1 MDAGPSSSAHSNHV
15 YTTSPQDSG
24 YDDYSDAGSG
34 FQEDD
39 SEVEGQEKSASDY
52 SDRYEDEV
60 HHQKGK
66 GKGAA
71 NGGHRPAGVG
81 KRPATKVEKQE
92 SKSWSDLDLSM
103 VVALISPIGNWLTGS
118 DHVKNLFLLLLL
130 IFYLHQLIEVPWQL
144 YRNSR
149 ARGISPSVAQKLR
162 NSAKAVDE
170 AAEVA
175 LTELRALELCY
186 LCLTVVG
193 PFLGAMLI
201 RYVFAAMEG
210 VDSLSWFSTTLF
222 VLATGIRPWSHLITR
237 LQERTS
243 ELHETVDLPSSE
255 QRERETDK
263 KLQVVMKRLDALED
277 AVIQLRAKAANI
289 APLQEACDELNDALG
304 DVERSLLRQERK
316 VETTR
321 ISQGSRLAVMESNV
335 YRLEDLQRKDL
346 LARRSSSRATAT
358 LEIPVYPRIHYALA
372 RLFELPTKLH
382 TTVLTY
388 LAANSAQK
396 TLENASSSPPHSP
409 LHNNSDQV
417 HYFNE

>member
-1 MDAGPSSSAHSNHV
+1 M
-15 YTTSPQDSG
+15 
-24 YDDYSDAGSG
+24 
-34 FQEDD
+34 
-39 SEVEGQEKSASDY
+39 
-52 SDRYEDEV
+52 
-60 HHQKGK
+60 
-66 GKGAA
+66 
-71 NGGHRPAGVG
+71 
-81 KRPATKVEKQE
+81 
-92 SKSWSDLDLSM
+92 
-103 VVALISPIGNWLTGS
+103 
-118 DHVKNLFLLLLL
+118 
-130 IFYLHQLIEVPWQL
+130 
-144 YRNSR
+144 
-149 ARGISPSVAQKLR
+149 R

-417 HYFNE
+417 HYFNGTPLETIPEAADSDSDGTYVSDRVASPPSKASTLEKKRKIAGRSRSRSRSASGPHPSLRRQQSFSHKAYDWATAVVSWPYHCALNILIMVVPLPIQRLFT